1 MRFIFILI
9 LIVTGGV
16 IHAQDLTGV
25 WQGHF
30 RSNNMNTRN
39 SIFDD
44 RYKFEVQIAQHEK
57 NLEAITY
64 SYLSN
69 LFYGKASAT
78 GAVNLKTNKVIVQ
91 EKKLLEVRNQSGEVC
106 IMTCFLQYSQSG
118 GEEFLEG
125 TYVSMNMRD
134 SSNCGRG
141 IVFLRKVPQSDFY
154 KEPFLVKREK
164 EIDMALHLNPPE
176 STEIVK
182 IKPKDSPAL
191 SHKETNAPTHHAE
204 TSKPAGVA
212 IAKSAKPTGVPGPTT
227 KAGATSKTGPANTS
241 GSKGTASSKDKPST
255 TKAPKP
261 NEISKAAGTPK
272 PVKPAPKEPETTPLA
287 KVGTP
292 QTANPGI
299 GRDSSSSF
307 EKHFSVIT
315 PKVLQSRTTVLAK
328 AITVNTREVV
338 LNIYDDG
345 AIDHDTIS
353 VYLDKK
359 LIVSHAMLT
368 DRPIIVTLHL
378 DESDDYH
385 ELVMVAENEGEIPP
399 NTSLMIV
406 KAGDKEY
413 DVRITSTE
421 QKNAMV
427 IFRYQK

>member
-1 MRFIFILI
+1 MRCIFILF
-9 LIVTGGV
+9 LIITGGF

-30 RSNNMNTRN
+30 RANNMNTRN
-39 SIFDD
+39 SFFDD

-57 NLEAITY
+57 SLEAITY
-64 SYLSN
+64 SYLST
-69 LFYGKASAT
+69 LFYGKAAAT
-78 GAVNLKTNKVIVQ
+78 GAVNIKTNKVIVQ
-91 EKKLLEVRNQSGEVC
+91 EVKLLEVRNQSGDVC

-125 TYVSMNMRD
+125 TYVSMNTRD

-141 IVFLRKVPQSDFY
+141 SVFLRKVPQSDFY

-164 EIDMALHLNPPE
+164 EIDIAKHRNPPE
-176 STEIVK
+176 STEVVK
-182 IKPKDSPAL
+182 IKP
-191 SHKETNAPTHHAE
+191 HHPE
-204 TSKPAGVA
+204 TSKPANGST
-212 IAKSAKPTGVPGPTT
+212 AKAPAASKPQGGTTAKVTKPSSKPTG
-227 KAGATSKTGPANTS
+227 S
-241 GSKGTASSKDKPST
+241 
-255 TKAPKP
+255 PKP
-261 NEISKAAGTPK
+261 I
-272 PVKPAPKEPETTPLA
+272 VKPKPKEPETAPLA
-287 KVGTP
+287 KVSTP
-292 QTANPGI
+292 QTTRPIAEPDSAGI
-299 GRDSSSSF
+299 G
-307 EKHFSVIT
+307 KHFSVIT
-315 PKVLQSRTTVLAK
+315 PKVLQSRSTVLTK

-345 AIDHDTIS
+345 AIDHDTVS

-359 LIVSHAMLT
+359 LIISHAMLT
-368 DRPIIVTLHL
+368 DRPLVVTLHL

-427 IFRYQK
+427 TFRYQK